1 MLLPFAKVPVIM
13 SIIAVIWALS
23 GLLLI
28 LIILIQKGKGG
39 GLGSAFGGA
48 GSTSLLGTK
57 TGDFLTWV
65 TIGLVS
71 VFLIFSVVMA
81 KYYRPS
87 DLEQLKQKEPD
98 IEAVDESMLIDEEAE
113 KSGQSE
119 TGQQEAE
126 QTGEDIESQ
135 LESSADEIQQSAEQS
150 AGEAEEQLKSI
161 GSEAAEKAAEQ
172 QDNTE

>member
-81 KYYRPS
+81 KYYRPT
-87 DLEQLKQKEPD
+87 DLEQLKQEQPD

-113 KSGQSE
+113 ESGQTE
-119 TGQQEAE
+119 TGENAE
-126 QTGEDIESQ
+126 QTGQELQSE
-135 LESSADEIQQSAEQS
+135 LESTADDVQQSAEQS

-161 GSEAAEKAAEQ
+161 SGEAAEEAAEQ